1 MQTAQKFP
9 VVAKTI
15 LLPFVLI
22 TSLFALWGFAND
34 ITNPMV
40 SAFKK
45 VLELS
50 NTQASL
56 VQAAF
61 YGGYFTMAIPAALF
75 VNKFSYKKGIMLGLV
90 LYAAGALLFFP
101 AAAYENF
108 TFFLLALY
116 ILTFGLAFLETTANP
131 YVLAMGAPQT
141 ATQRLNLA
149 QAFNPVGSITGLL
162 IARSFILDALRSD
175 DTTATG
181 EALYDT
187 LSESA
192 KAAVRTGDLEV
203 IRNPYVILG
212 LVVLG
217 FLIVIGLVKMP
228 SDLVQEVPV
237 KFSRSVKRLW
247 DNQKFVGGVIAQVF
261 YVGAQ
266 IMCWTYV
273 YQYAEPLGIDNATA
287 VYYGAGALI
296 IFLIGRVIGTALL
309 RYVNSGK
316 LLMYFAMGAFLMT
329 LVTIFVG
336 GMIGLYAL
344 VGISFFMSIMFPTI
358 YGIALEGQGEDAKF
372 GAAFLV
378 MAIVGGAFMPYL
390 QGYILD
396 LGGPGYTDT
405 LILGVSEVNFSFVLP
420 LVCFV
425 FIAIYG
431 RNVFRSYA
439 SDGDPATPGPSQP
452 NRR

>member
-1 MQTAQKFP
+1 MTESGKPP
-9 VVAKTI
+9 VVASSV
-15 LLPFVLI
+15 LVPFILI

-45 VLELS
+45 VLELT

-75 VNKFSYKKGIMLGLV
+75 VNKYSYKKGIMFGLA
-90 LYAAGALLFFP
+90 LYAVGALLFFP
-101 AAAYENF
+101 AAAYQDF

-131 YVLAMGAPQT
+131 YILSMGAPQT

-149 QAFNPVGSITGLL
+149 QAFNPVGAISGLL
-162 IARSFILDALRSD
+162 VARTFILDALQSD
-175 DTTATG
+175 DTTVTG
-181 EALYDT
+181 EPIYDT

-192 KAAVRTGDLEV
+192 KATVRAADLSV
-203 IRNPYVILG
+203 IRDPYVLLG

-217 FLIVIGLVKMP
+217 VMVLIGLIKMP
-228 SDLVQEVPV
+228 RSGHENPV
-237 KFSRSVKRLW
+237 RFADSVKRLW
-247 DNQKFVGGVIAQVF
+247 SDARFSGGVIAQMF

-266 IMCWTYV
+266 IMCWTYL

-287 VYYGAGALI
+287 VYYGVGALL
-296 IFLIGRVIGTALL
+296 IFLVGRAVGTALL
-309 RYVNSGK
+309 RFANAGK
-316 LLMYFAMGAFLMT
+316 LLMYFAGGAILMT
-329 LVTIFVG
+329 LVTIFVVG
-336 GMIGLYAL
+336 IVGLYSL

-378 MAIVGGAFMPYL
+378 MAIVGGAFMPFL

-396 LGGPGYTDT
+396 IGGAGYADT
-405 LILGVSEVNFSFVLP
+405 KIMGVPEVNFSFVLP

-425 FIAIYG
+425 VVASYG
-431 RNVFRSYA
+431 RNTYL
-439 SDGDPATPGPSQP
+439 ATKS
-452 NRR
+452 

>member
-1 MQTAQKFP
+1 MQTAQKPP
-9 VVAKTI
+9 VVARTI

-75 VNKFSYKKGIMLGLV
+75 VNKFTYKKGIMLGLV

-116 ILTFGLAFLETTANP
+116 VLTFGLAFLETTANP
-131 YVLAMGAPQT
+131 YILAMGAPQT

-175 DTTATG
+175 DTTDSG
-181 EALYDT
+181 DVLYDT

-228 SDLVQEVPV
+228 SDLVQETPV
-237 KFSRSVKRLW
+237 KFSQSVKRLGSSP
-247 DNQKFVGGVIAQVF
+247 KFVGGVIAQVF

-287 VYYGAGALI
+287 VYYGAGALVV
-296 IFLIGRVIGTALL
+296 FLIGRAIGTALL

-316 LLMYFAMGAFLMT
+316 LLMYFAIGAFTMT
-329 LVTIFVG
+329 LITIFGG

-396 LGGPGYTDT
+396 LGGAGYTDT
-405 LILGVSEVNFSFVLP
+405 QILGVSEVNFSFVLP
-420 LVCFV
+420 LFCFV
-425 FIAIYG
+425 FIAVYG
-431 RNVFRSYA
+431 RNVYRIYSNK
-439 SDGDPATPGPSQP
+439 SDPVADSPS
-452 NRR
+452 

>member
-1 MQTAQKFP
+1 MQTTQKPP
-9 VVAKTI
+9 VVAKAI

-162 IARSFILDALRSD
+162 VARNFILDALRSD
-175 DTTATG
+175 DTTDTG

-187 LSESA
+187 LSASA

-217 FLIVIGLVKMP
+217 FLVVIGLVKMP
-228 SDLVQEVPV
+228 SDLVQEAPV
-237 KFSRSVKRLW
+237 KFSQSVKRLGSS
-247 DNQKFVGGVIAQVF
+247 QKFVGGVIAQVF

-287 VYYGAGALI
+287 VYYGAGALV
-296 IFLIGRVIGTALL
+296 IFLVGRAVGTALL

-316 LLMYFAMGAFLMT
+316 LLMYFAGGAFILT
-329 LVTIFVG
+329 LITIFGG

-396 LGGPGYTDT
+396 IGGPGYTDT

-420 LVCFV
+420 LMCFV

-431 RNVFRSYA
+431 RNVYRIYSK
-439 SDGDPATPGPSQP
+439 DGNPL
-452 NRR
+452 